1 MNTFLNHCREKT
13 NTHNLYNKHR
23 YDHEDMDTVAVE
35 LLAKLCSDESTEKD
49 INRYYSLDEG
59 WNIVILQHDIYL
71 SKRRK
76 DVVVIPRS
84 LSPTI
89 SLAKNADAID
99 FLDCDGTKISF
110 SIEMRKMKEIMN
122 GYVVFERGNLTF
134 VTHFL
139 IILTRIICTRIFEHQ
154 YSNTNA
160 RTQVRDTSRC
170 SKVDH
175 VE

>member
-1 MNTFLNHCREKT
+1 MRNGAT
-13 NTHNLYNKHR
+13 

-122 GYVVFERGNLTF
+122 GYVVFELES
-134 VTHFL
+134 HFHHS
-139 IILTRIICTRIFEHQ
+139 RE
-154 YSNTNA
+154 YSNINT